1 MSEQNLADLQRQIE
15 HERAARKQAERSLEE
30 KISELTFAN
39 QLLQR
44 YLDSVPCIMVALDTR
59 GCISMIN
66 RAGCMLLD
74 QPESALLGQAWFE
87 RFLPQPDGGSRLLPS
102 FLQLVGGDVHPREE
116 LSEYPVVDGSGQPH
130 LMAWHT
136 AMLTDQAGRI
146 VGTLSSGEDITERKQ
161 AETAIAES
169 R

>member
-87 RFLPQPDGGSRLLPS
+87 RFLPQPDGGPPVTAPGASPGRRTW
-102 FLQLVGGDVHPREE
+102 PRT
-116 LSEYPVVDGSGQPH
+116 VRGSGSWPRH
-130 LMAWHT
+130 GSKA
-136 AMLTDQAGRI
+136 R
-146 VGTLSSGEDITERKQ
+146 
-161 AETAIAES
+161 
-169 R
+169 